1 MTVEGRKSPWIQPGG
16 AVTRALDGFLPL
28 APCLPFVIAAVVVE
42 VEWNS
47 SRRSRVEAEKA
58 EEMERKGGGALF
70 QPRTVASYSPPSG
83 SLTRGPA
90 RSQGI
95 PITEGE

>member
-28 APCLPFVIAAVVVE
+28 APCLPFVIAAVVIE

-58 EEMERKGGGALF
+58 EEMGAEHCF
-70 QPRTVASYSPPSG
+70 GPGPSP
-83 SLTRGPA
+83 LIA
-90 RSQGI
+90 RRVGH
-95 PITEGE
+95 